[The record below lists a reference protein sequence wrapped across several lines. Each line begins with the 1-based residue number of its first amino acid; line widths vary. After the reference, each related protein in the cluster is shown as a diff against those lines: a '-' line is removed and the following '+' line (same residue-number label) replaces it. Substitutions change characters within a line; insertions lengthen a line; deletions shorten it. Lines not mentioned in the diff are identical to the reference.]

1 MKSKHKW
8 WVLLNSNRSRGGG
21 EELSKIESI
30 SFILW
35 EKYSFLTKKDPSF
48 KTVPFKLRMMAYFA
62 AQASFLSLPTVSF
75 QALLLPSFLR
85 MCFLDYSP
93 EVFFLFLFI
102 RLKYLEV
109 LDAPMPNKEVVLSFA
124 YEYLRRQSFFWNVLI
139 QMRHAFTMLFFCYKS
154 SSVLF
159 KNVIIRFISF
169 FW

>member
-1 MKSKHKW
+1 MKSFRVIYFNLKKYLIYLKQGTKLLRMNIYKWNTCAAITRISQSPIQLDNVHESEICCKPQLKSKHKW

-21 EELSKIESI
+21 EELSKIEFI

-93 EVFFLFLFI
+93 EVFF
-102 RLKYLEV
+102 
-109 LDAPMPNKEVVLSFA
+109 SF
-124 YEYLRRQSFFWNVLI
+124 SF
-139 QMRHAFTMLFFCYKS
+139 YKA
-154 SSVLF
+154 
-159 KNVIIRFISF
+159 
-169 FW
+169 